1 MDLPDRRS
9 SSVATRLALAVTYA
23 VSPLSLAPL
32 LLGGLASASGAS
44 GRDVSLVIGW
54 AVALVAVVP
63 ALVLAAMV
71 RRGAVATME
80 VREQGRRTVPYLVG
94 GACTLLLGLVLLG
107 VLPGGQRLAAASALW
122 QAVTTAVLLLI
133 NRRWKISVHLVAV
146 AGTFATLAWARSA
159 AHLPIPDGWLVGA
172 ALAVPLVAWARLQLR
187 AHTPGEVLAG
197 TVVGL
202 LLPPLQLTL
211 WAG

>member
-1 MDLPDRRS
+1 MELPERRS
-9 SSVATRLALAVTYA
+9 SDLATRLALAVTYL

-44 GRDVSLVIGW
+44 GRDVSAVVGW

-80 VREQGRRTVPYLVG
+80 VREQDRRTVPYLVG
-94 GACTLLLGLVLLG
+94 GACTFVLGLVLLR
-107 VLPGGQRLAAASALW
+107 VLDDGQRLAAASALW
-122 QAVTTAVLLLI
+122 QAATTAVLLAV
-133 NRRWKISVHLVAV
+133 NRGWKISVHLVAV
-146 AGTFATLAWARSA
+146 AGTFATLAWARFA
-159 AHLPIPDGWLVGA
+159 GALPVPDTWLVTA
-172 ALAVPLVAWARLQLR
+172 ALAVPLVAWARLRLR

-197 TVVGL
+197 ALVGL